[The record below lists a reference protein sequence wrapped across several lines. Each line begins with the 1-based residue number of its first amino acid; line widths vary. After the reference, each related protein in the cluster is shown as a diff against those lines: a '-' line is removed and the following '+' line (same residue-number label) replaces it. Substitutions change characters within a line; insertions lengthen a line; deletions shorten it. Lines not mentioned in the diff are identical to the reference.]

1 MSMKLVISSG
11 HSIYCQGMSSPYLN
25 EVEQATRVVDRVGE
39 LLKGAG
45 VDCITYHDTISDDS
59 SENLN
64 RICNFHNAQ
73 SPHDYDIS
81 VHFNATPGAFGTE
94 CWYYTQEALAA
105 KVSAAMAK
113 AGGFKDRGA
122 KYSGSLFVLTNFR
135 EPAIL
140 LEVCFGDSKS
150 DTDLYYA
157 RFEEICV
164 AIAES
169 ISGVTIGEQPP
180 PVEGERPPAVRPDN
194 PFEVPLE
201 SRTMVGKG
209 DTGVDVEDL
218 QLMLNWELRPSPNL
232 DTDGDFGSLTDS
244 ATREYQR
251 TRGLAADGICG
262 ENTWGALYSNLGPIP
277 PPPHALTT
285 EEIKDICLIAD
296 ESVISNY
303 SWRDRGIAP
312 DGYMRGMACSFA
324 QSYRKLKQGHPAV
337 MVMASARM
345 NSDKDALNIYK
356 MSYNS
361 LGMSNEQDGIAT
373 LRHLFALMLG
383 SGMRES
389 NGRHCEGRDQSAE
402 NTSSDTAEAGL
413 FQTSYNAHGASD
425 PEFSNLMAEYSE
437 PANAQTCYLAQFDD
451 GVSCTNS
458 EWDCYGSGS
467 GYAFQ
472 SLCKACPAF
481 AVETHA
487 LTLRNLA
494 NHYGPI
500 IRKEVELKS
509 DSDRLFQSVQRYID
523 DTDAPAK
530 VAKKKPKKGRRIA

>member
-1 MSMKLVISSG
+1 MKIVLSSG
-11 HSIYCQGMSSPYLN
+11 HSTHCQGMSSPYLN

-39 LLKGAG
+39 ILKGAG
-45 VDCITYHDTISDDS
+45 VSCITYHDTISDDS

-73 SPHDYDIS
+73 GPHDYDIS

-94 CWYYTQEALAA
+94 CWHYSQQSLAA

-113 AGGFKDRGA
+113 AGGFKDRGP
-122 KYSGSLFVLTNFR
+122 KQSSGLFFLMHCQ
-135 EPAIL
+135 EKALL

-157 RFEEICV
+157 HFEEICH

-169 ISGVTIGEQPP
+169 ISGQTIGEQPP
-180 PVEGERPPAVRPDN
+180 PEGERPERPTRPDN
-194 PFEVPLE
+194 PFEVPVE
-201 SRTMVGKG
+201 DRTMVGKG
-209 DTGVDVEDL
+209 DTGPDVEDL

-232 DTDGDFGSLTDS
+232 DTDGDFGSLTEN
-244 ATREYQR
+244 ATTEYQR

-262 ENTWGALYSNLGPIP
+262 PNTWGALYANLGPIP
-277 PPPHALTT
+277 PPPHALSSQ
-285 EEIKDICLIAD
+285 EIKDICQIAN

-303 SWRDRGIAP
+303 NWKDRGTAP
-312 DGYMRGMACSFA
+312 VGYMQGMACAFA
-324 QSYRKLKQGHPAV
+324 QSYRKLKQGHMAALT
-337 MVMASARM
+337 MASART

-356 MSYNS
+356 MAFNA
-361 LGMSNEQDGIAT
+361 LGMSNEQDGIDT
-373 LRHLFALMLG
+373 LRHLYALMLG

-389 NGRHCEGRDQSAE
+389 SGRHCEGRDQSAT

-413 FQTSYNAHGASD
+413 FQTSWNAHGASD
-425 PEFSNLMAEYSE
+425 PEFSNLVTEYQKPE
-437 PANAQTCYLAQFDD
+437 NAATCYLSQFDD
-451 GVSCTNS
+451 GVSCTSS

-472 SLCKACPAF
+472 SLCKSCPAF
-481 AVETHA
+481 AVETHG

-500 IRKEVELKS
+500 IRKETELKS
-509 DSDRLFQSVQRYID
+509 DSDRMFQAVQNYID
-523 DTDAPAK
+523 DSDAPVR
-530 VAKKKPKKGRRIA
+530 VAKRKAKTKRRAA